1 MMKTCF
7 FASLIHIITKLGGLS
22 LLSFLCKNWSWY
34 AWEECFGESFI
45 WCFGLFLFVVE
56 LECFYYCFSLSST
69 CGKADISI
77 VKPPSL
83 MGHLELSFFF
93 GILLLLYLILDC
105 FDTVGIDFY
114 CLETGVIG
122 NLSFLVDTC
131 VSIPIGI
138 SWRVMYPLP
147 IGPSVSGPNPSEE
160 I

>member
-1 MMKTCF
+1 MGGVLWGVVYLVLWPF
-7 FASLIHIITKLGGLS
+7 FVCGGTGVF
-22 LLSFLCKNWSWY
+22 LL
-34 AWEECFGESFI
+34 
-45 WCFGLFLFVVE
+45 LFLFE
-56 LECFYYCFSLSST
+56 LYMWESGYIYSQAAIFNGPF
-69 CGKADISI
+69 GAI
-77 VKPPSL
+77 
-83 MGHLELSFFF
+83 FFF